1 VEKNSPVAVRALA
14 KKLYD
19 AERAK
24 LGGTAP
30 ILPASAKKAAAKK
43 TGLPLSRLASLVDP
57 VYFAENGKANP
68 LPASAAKSAR
78 SLASAVRKRR
88 DGGGTLGR
96 WETVRASAEATLGRP
111 ISEASVRA
119 LYAKGREPPR
129 RRRAKTR
136 RSRSRP
142 RSASSAPYAPRERVG
157 PSGSALFLSSGTPE
171 GRAQASAT
179 KITIQP

>member
-119 LYAKGREPPR
+119 LYAKAGGDLEASYVGRGT
-129 RRRAKTR
+129 RAAAPKTR
-136 RSRSRP
+136 EDETVEVE
-142 RSASSAPYAPRERVG
+142 AAIGE
-157 PSGSALFLSSGTPE
+157 
-171 GRAQASAT
+171 
-179 KITIQP
+179 